1 MQELKIILGNAM
13 MLFFFIIFI
22 ANVLIT
28 ASNFTRKYKSMKRK
42 ARKYEGLMKMGGN
55 LYV

>member
-13 MLFFFIIFI
+13 MLFFFIILI
-22 ANVLIT
+22 ANILIT
-28 ASNFTRKYKSMKRK
+28 ASDFNKKYKSLKRK
-42 ARKYEGLMKMGGN
+42 AKKYERLMKMGGN

>member
-13 MLFFFIIFI
+13 MLFFFIILI
-22 ANVLIT
+22 ANILIT
-28 ASNFTRKYKSMKRK
+28 ASDFARKYKSMKRK
-42 ARKYEGLMKMGGN
+42 ARKYERLMKMGGN

>member
-13 MLFFFIIFI
+13 MLFFFIILI
-22 ANVLIT
+22 ANILIT
-28 ASNFTRKYKSMKRK
+28 ASDFTKKYKSLKRK
-42 ARKYEGLMKMGGN
+42 AKKYERLMKMGGN

>member
-28 ASNFTRKYKSMKRK
+28 ASDFTKKYKSLKRK
-42 ARKYEGLMKMGGN
+42 ARKYERLVKMGGN

>member
-13 MLFFFIIFI
+13 MLFFFIILI
-22 ANVLIT
+22 ANILIT
-28 ASNFTRKYKSMKRK
+28 ASDFTKKYKSMKRK
-42 ARKYEGLMKMGGN
+42 ARKYERLVKMGGN

>member
-13 MLFFFIIFI
+13 MLFFFIILI
-22 ANVLIT
+22 ANILIT
-28 ASNFTRKYKSMKRK
+28 ASDFTRKYKSMKRK
-42 ARKYEGLMKMGGN
+42 ARKYERLVKIGGN

>member
-28 ASNFTRKYKSMKRK
+28 ASDFTKKYKSMKRK
-42 ARKYEGLMKMGGN
+42 ARKYERLVKMGGN

>member
-28 ASNFTRKYKSMKRK
+28 TSDFTRKYKSMKRK
-42 ARKYEGLMKMGGN
+42 ARKYERLVKMGGN

>member
-1 MQELKIILGNAM
+1 MQELKMLLGNAM

-28 ASNFTRKYKSMKRK
+28 TSDFTRKYKSMKRK
-42 ARKYEGLMKMGGN
+42 ARKYERLVKMGGN